1 VNLIRIF
8 NFPLDIKSLN
18 LSDYSGNLEGMPIK
32 SLYLSDYS
40 GNLEGI
46 QPLSKYIIRSKMCY
60 IDKNDLVL
68 VTACDPSSRNELELN
83 FPMISVN
90 FIMISMAY

>member
-1 VNLIRIF
+1 
-8 NFPLDIKSLN
+8 
-18 LSDYSGNLEGMPIK
+18 M
-32 SLYLSDYS
+32 
-40 GNLEGI
+40 